1 MLTVRPSQMQNMAE
15 ASPGTKMVVPCAA
28 DATWIEVQLLDKQ
41 NNPMVGEKYQIRLP
55 DSSLMEG
62 TLDENGKVRFDR
74 IVAGRATITFPNF
87 DTGEWS
93 AQAPDATRSSD
104 SSANAGASDS
114 SANGGSS
121 DSSSAASA

>member
-74 IVAGRATITFPNF
+74 IVAGQATITFPNF
-87 DTGEWS
+87 
-93 AQAPDATRSSD
+93 
-104 SSANAGASDS
+104 NAGASDS

-121 DSSSAASA
+121 DSSSTASA